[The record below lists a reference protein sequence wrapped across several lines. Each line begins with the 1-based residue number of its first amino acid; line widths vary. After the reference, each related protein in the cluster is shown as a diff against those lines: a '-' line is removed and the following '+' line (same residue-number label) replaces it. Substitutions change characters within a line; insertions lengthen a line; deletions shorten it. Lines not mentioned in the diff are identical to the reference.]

1 MEAETVFKF
10 LELNEKIKNMG
21 LILKAFWRLRFHVC
35 EGSLLEHN
43 KITRV
48 VDTNFWLCYRD
59 L

>member
-35 EGSLLEHN
+35 EGSL
-43 KITRV
+43 KIKCKKTMKI
-48 VDTNFWLCYRD
+48 N
-59 L
+59 